1 MKAEIEKE
9 FSLTEIFGECFDRVR
24 VLKVDKDLIN
34 ITDKYETTYKYLF
47 DDPDGPFDDFV
58 QKIEGGNNTHY
69 DYYVFSPWEQ
79 ILPEEDK
86 AKKNTTTLAPTT
98 AQETTNPST
107 TLVPTTA
114 DVTTNEPTTL
124 SPTTAQDTTNTPTT
138 LAQSTAQDTTNPATT
153 LAPTTAQ
160 ATTIEPTAQATTIE
174 PTTVAPTTVQD
185 TTNEPT
191 ALPPAIP
198 RNATT
203 DESNDINNGTDGFDL
218 QLETEL
224 DKAKNDAVSKITE
237 QLRGNELFPIIQIFP
252 IPSIYTFN
260 KTFVEDG
267 VNKTEKIP
275 ENVGIVSGKW
285 NFL

>member
-24 VLKVDKDLIN
+24 VLKVDKDLMN

-98 AQETTNPST
+98 AQETTNPS
-107 TLVPTTA
+107 
-114 DVTTNEPTTL
+114 
-124 SPTTAQDTTNTPTT
+124 
-138 LAQSTAQDTTNPATT
+138 TT

-237 QLRGNELFPIIQIFP
+237 QLRGNELSSIIQIFP